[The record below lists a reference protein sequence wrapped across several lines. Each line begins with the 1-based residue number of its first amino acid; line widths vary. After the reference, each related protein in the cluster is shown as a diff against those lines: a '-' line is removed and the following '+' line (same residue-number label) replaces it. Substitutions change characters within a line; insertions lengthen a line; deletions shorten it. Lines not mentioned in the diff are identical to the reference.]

1 MAHFTRTVLCVVL
14 LLLLAGFAQASSVNT
29 SSGWNMP
36 VGVTEISREVYGL
49 HMIIFWI
56 CVAIAV
62 VVFGVMFYS
71 LIAYR
76 KSKGAEAAHFHENT
90 IIEVIWTAVPMVILV
105 LMAVPA
111 TATLKKMYDTSQAD
125 IDILVTGYQWRWR
138 YEYIENDIG
147 FFSNLSTPR
156 EQINGI
162 QAKGDNYLLEVD
174 DAMVVP
180 TGQRIRLLLTANDVI
195 HSWWVP
201 DLAVK
206 KDAIPGFI
214 NETWFKV
221 DKPGVYRGQCAELCG
236 SGHAMMPIEVRAVSP
251 EDYAIWMENQ
261 REAAATEAAGSDREW
276 TMEELM
282 ERGEATFTTYCV
294 ACHQPDGKGVP
305 PMFPALAGEG
315 IAVDPD
321 ALEEH
326 KSIVLHGR
334 SGTAM
339 SAFGETLSAAEIA
352 AVITYERNA
361 WGNDTGDLVQPSA
374 IQALMESQ

>member
-1 MAHFTRTVLCVVL
+1 MGHLTRTVLSAVL
-14 LLLLAGFAQASSVNT
+14 LLLFAGFAQASSVNT

-56 CVAIAV
+56 CVVIAV

-76 KSKGAEAAHFHENT
+76 KSKGAKAAHFHENT
-90 IIEVIWTAVPMVILV
+90 VIEVIWTAVPMVILV

-138 YEYIENDIG
+138 YEYIESDIG

-156 EQINGI
+156 EQIDGT
-162 QAKGDNYLLEVD
+162 QPKGNNYLLEVD

-221 DKPGVYRGQCAELCG
+221 DEPGVYRGQCAELCG
-236 SGHAMMPIEVRAVSP
+236 SGHGMMPIEVRAVSP

-261 REAAATEAAGSDREW
+261 REAAASEAAGSDREW
-276 TMEELM
+276 AMNELM
-282 ERGEATFTTYCV
+282 ERGEATYKTYCT
-294 ACHQPDGKGVP
+294 ACHQPDGQGVP

-315 IAVDPD
+315 ISVDPN
-321 ALEEH
+321 ALEDH
-326 KSIVLHGR
+326 KSIVLYGKT
-334 SGTAM
+334 GTAM
-339 SAFGETLSAAEIA
+339 AAFGETLSAAEIA

-361 WGNDTGDLVQPSA
+361 WGNETGDLVQPSA
-374 IQALMESQ
+374 IKAMLESQ

>member
-1 MAHFTRTVLCVVL
+1 MGHLIRTVVSAVL
-14 LLLLAGFAQASSVNT
+14 LLLTGFAQASSVNT

-36 VGVTEISREVYGL
+36 IGVTEISREVYGL

-76 KSKGAEAAHFHENT
+76 KSKGAKAAHFHENT
-90 IIEVIWTAVPMVILV
+90 LIEVIWTAVPMVILV

-138 YEYIENDIG
+138 YEYIESDIG
-147 FFSNLSTPR
+147 FFSNMSTPR
-156 EQINGI
+156 EQIDGT

-214 NETWFKV
+214 NETWFEV
-221 DKPGVYRGQCAELCG
+221 DEPGVYRGQCAELCG
-236 SGHAMMPIEVRAVSP
+236 SGHGMMPIEVRAVSP

-261 REAAATEAAGSDREW
+261 REAAASEAAGSDREW
-276 TMEELM
+276 AMNELM
-282 ERGEATFTTYCV
+282 ERGEATYKTYCT
-294 ACHQPDGKGVP
+294 ACHQPDGQGVP

-315 IAVDPD
+315 ISVDPN
-321 ALEEH
+321 ALEDH
-326 KSIVLHGR
+326 KSIVLYGKT
-334 SGTAM
+334 GTAM
-339 SAFGETLSAAEIA
+339 SAFGDTLSAAEIA

-361 WGNDTGDLVQPSA
+361 WGNETGDMVQPSA
-374 IQALMESQ
+374 IKAMLESQ